1 MNALKAR
8 ESYNRT
14 LAERERK
21 AEQERIENMTPEE
34 REQYE
39 QEKRELHKRVM
50 KSLANLSVIHSA
62 LSTKPYYK

>member
-8 ESYNRT
+8 KSYNKMI
-14 LAERERK
+14 AEREQK

-39 QEKRELHKRVM
+39 QEKRERDKRVM
-50 KSLANLSVIHSA
+50 KSLANLSAIYGA
-62 LSTKPYYK
+62 LSTKPYDK